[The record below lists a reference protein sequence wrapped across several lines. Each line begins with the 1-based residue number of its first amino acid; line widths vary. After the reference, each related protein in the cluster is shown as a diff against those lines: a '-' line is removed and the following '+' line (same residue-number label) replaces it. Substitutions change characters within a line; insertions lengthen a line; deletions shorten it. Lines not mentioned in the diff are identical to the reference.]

1 MIWPVKSVTGT
12 ATQRTSGLNSPSSKA
27 MPLRLISAISRSS
40 TGDVGDRLLGRRLQL
55 DAFEKA
61 LQLIGAQRG
70 EDDLAERGAMRRPHH
85 ADAVGQLKRAGAA
98 GAGDHDDGVA
108 HSHRKMAAFAGFP
121 RQLLEHRGRDID
133 HLDFVERA
141 GGQRKQRPADAVA
154 LGILFLA
161 QIAQRHHGLG
171 EMEGGG
177 IVQADQLA
185 QFGKPDAFAVT
196 RDLFEDRKG
205 AAERLHA
212 DPLPVVG
219 VVVDIGCG
227 GCTSLAIAVLRG
239 AAGFSLVFGLVRAA
253 TVNLHASLNSIGARS
268 EPSDARRLDAGNHGR
283 LDLSAMA
290 LAGARPWRRRQRLP

>member
-1 MIWPVKSVTGT
+1 MG
-12 ATQRTSGLNSPSSKA
+12 
-27 MPLRLISAISRSS
+27 
-40 TGDVGDRLLGRRLQL
+40 
-55 DAFEKA
+55 
-61 LQLIGAQRG
+61 
-70 EDDLAERGAMRRPHH
+70 RPHH

-108 HSHRKMAAFAGFP
+108 HPHREMGAFSGFP
-121 RQLLEHRGRDID
+121 RQLLEDRGRDID

-171 EMEGGG
+171 EVEGGG

-185 QFGKPDAFAVT
+185 QFRKPDALAVT
-196 RDLFEDRKG
+196 RDLLEDRKG

-219 VVVDIGCG
+219 VVVDIVVLRRLHQLGDG
-227 GCTSLAIAVLRG
+227 GLARSWPASQLVFCLVRGPTGLSLHATKPNLLTLSLA
-239 AAGFSLVFGLVRAA
+239 AAAA
-253 TVNLHASLNSIGARS
+253 SIQPPAQQ
-268 EPSDARRLDAGNHGR
+268 A
-283 LDLSAMA
+283 
-290 LAGARPWRRRQRLP
+290 